1 MIAVLARNWWVLALR
16 GLAAVIFGLLA
27 FFWPGPALEVLVR
40 LFGAYALVDGIF
52 AVVAAV
58 SGSRGRG
65 MRWLVLLEG
74 IAGIAIGI
82 ISIIWPGITALALLY
97 FIAAWAIIT
106 GIFEIMAAVE
116 LRQEITN
123 EWFLAISG
131 ALSVVFGLLLLLLPG
146 AGALAVIW
154 LIGAYA
160 LLFGVL
166 LIVLAFQLRA
176 WGERLRRA

>member
-1 MIAVLARNWWVLALR
+1 MITVLAHNWWALGLR

-27 FFWPGPALEVLVR
+27 YFWPGLVLPVLVII
-40 LFGAYALVDGIF
+40 FGAYALVDGVF
-52 AVVAAV
+52 AVIAAV

-116 LRQEITN
+116 LRREITN
-123 EWFLAISG
+123 EWFLILSG
-131 ALSVVFGLLLLLLPG
+131 ALSVVFGVLLLLFPG
-146 AGALAVIW
+146 EGALAVVW
-154 LIGAYA
+154 
-160 LLFGVL
+160 
-166 LIVLAFQLRA
+166 
-176 WGERLRRA
+176 

>member
-1 MIAVLARNWWVLALR
+1 M
-16 GLAAVIFGLLA
+16 IFGLLA
-27 FFWPGPALEVLVR
+27 LFWPGLVLPVLVI
-40 LFGAYALVDGIF
+40 LFGAYALVDGVF

-58 SGSRGRG
+58 SGRAGRG

-82 ISIIWPGITALALLY
+82 ISILWPGITALALLY

-106 GIFEIMAAVE
+106 GIFEVIAAVE
-116 LRQEITN
+116 LRREITN
-123 EWFLAISG
+123 EWFLIISG
-131 ALSVVFGLLLLLLPG
+131 ALSVVFGLLLLLFPG
-146 AGALAVIW
+146 AGALALIW

-160 LLFGVL
+160 VLFGVL
-166 LIVLAFQLRA
+166 LIALAFQLRA

>member
-1 MIAVLARNWWVLALR
+1 MGSPVQQRFGRRAIASALR
-16 GLAAVIFGLLA
+16 
-27 FFWPGPALEVLVR
+27 
-40 LFGAYALVDGIF
+40 Y
-52 AVVAAV
+52 
-58 SGSRGRG
+58 
-65 MRWLVLLEG
+65 LLEG